1 MWFSSHVCVLIYQ
14 AGVYNVEVTARNP
27 FHSSPVAT
35 QSIIL
40 TAPIINITVNDY
52 GIITRAY
59 EEKTFNIAM
68 DSYGSEMC
76 VAIEFDLSDGIIMLY
91 GVLAE
96 HCDKTNPG
104 LVTRF
109 PGKTFQYVYQD
120 TSQTFNVTA
129 RYVAEA
135 MFTIDVYAFNKFT
148 SEEGSFEFPVS
159 TISCSAPNLQI
170 VKGKENFR

>member
-1 MWFSSHVCVLIYQ
+1 M
-14 AGVYNVEVTARNP
+14 YNVEVTARNP

-40 TAPIINITVNDY
+40 TAPIINITVNDF

-59 EEKTFNIAM
+59 EDKTFNIAM
-68 DSYGSEMC
+68 DSYGSDMC
-76 VAIEFDLSDGIIMLY
+76 VAIDFDNGDDIKLY
-91 GVLAE
+91 GAQQADCDEANLGLLA
-96 HCDKTNPG
+96 
-104 LVTRF
+104 RF
-109 PGKTFQYVYQD
+109 PGASFNYLSQD
-120 TSQTFNVTA
+120 TTQTFNVTA

-135 MFTIDVYAFNKFT
+135 MFTIEVYAFNQFT
-148 SEEGSFEFPVS
+148 SEEGQLEFPVS